1 MQHSYSADPRRK
13 QRSPASIVR
22 FAALLLATAV
32 ILPMTTTTTRIFSRP
47 LFSCHAWMPKIT
59 INLPATR
66 SHRLWLASPTKS
78 RRTCSFYN
86 PTHNNNNRY
95 ASRQQPNYSTTR
107 LLASRSKSTYSKS
120 YSLVVKGPPG
130 FTYPGHDRP
139 FKLVIVE
146 SPSKCETISKILQ
159 EYVKEKNLQYDFVL
173 TSSLGHI
180 RDLPKKK
187 TDKSQTIAGI
197 DLENDYSP
205 TYVVLDGKEGLLR
218 DLEELS
224 GHAQQ
229 LILATDDDR
238 EGEAMAWHLLEVL
251 NQNSYEEPPIR
262 VRFTEITRKAIV
274 DAIENYEPHLRDNLV
289 QAQETRRILD
299 RLAGFTLSPILAKKI
314 VSRKDSNCFF
324 VTCEG
329 GKNSHSFYPC
339 LITYYY
345 MLKLSQLGN
354 NSLQDCLQE
363 ECNRW
368 VWP

>member
-1 MQHSYSADPRRK
+1 MQQSYSVDPRRK
-13 QRSPASIVR
+13 KRSSAYILR
-22 FAALLLATAV
+22 FAVLLLLAAVAV
-32 ILPMTTTTTRIFSRP
+32 ILPMTTTTTTRIFSRP
-47 LFSCHAWMPKIT
+47 LFSCHAWMPT
-59 INLPATR
+59 NLPATHSR
-66 SHRLWLASPTKS
+66 RLLLASSTKS
-78 RRTCSFYN
+78 LRTCSFYN
-86 PTHNNNNRY
+86 PAHNNNNNNNNNKRY

-120 YSLVVKGPPG
+120 YALVVKGPPG

-146 SPSKCETISKILQ
+146 SPSKCQTISKILQ

-173 TSSLGHI
+173 TSSMGHI

-197 DLENDYSP
+197 DLENDYNP

-251 NQNSYEEPPIR
+251 NQNSYLEPPIR

-314 VSRKDSNCFF
+314 VSLEHR
-324 VTCEG
+324 
-329 GKNSHSFYPC
+329 NS
-339 LITYYY
+339 T
-345 MLKLSQLGN
+345 M
-354 NSLQDCLQE
+354 
-363 ECNRW
+363 
-368 VWP
+368 